1 MQHVSSRARAAIISD
16 GQTNTWHWF
25 DLSICRAECRVTTAA
40 GQSKTEEP
48 LQYYARLL
56 NMYAVHRFEYQLF
69 TIKRWKGLKLPYAHG
84 LQRSNW
90 VSEFRVDCK
99 RQKSLCNHVRYLHV
113 ECRNVN
119 AAFYAQK
126 TVPVYLVCFSTL
138 LMWLNIRAEAA
149 SLWGKLRCFNEL
161 CSAAFPC
168 NICSFPFCM
177 LTYIWTVGRSASLT
191 AVFSLQIGYWN
202 EYSRFVNIMD
212 LQVSNDSSVENR
224 TIVVTTIMVH
234 FPRNFKCFT
243 YSATQGHGV
252 DSNEWY
258 ILSWAGRTTSFLCC
272 FPSTHYTL
280 KQSIRLGRVF
290 QLYPC
295 GCQSILIFHTSVAC
309 RSSDITIMV

>member
-56 NMYAVHRFEYQLF
+56 NVYAVHRFEYQLF

-177 LTYIWTVGRSASLT
+177 LTYYLDRGPECITNRCFLFADRILEWVLAVCKYYGSAG
-191 AVFSLQIGYWN
+191 LQRLLSGKP
-202 EYSRFVNIMD
+202 
-212 LQVSNDSSVENR
+212 NDCGHYYYGTLS
-224 TIVVTTIMVH
+224 
-234 FPRNFKCFT
+234 
-243 YSATQGHGV
+243 TQ
-252 DSNEWY
+252 
-258 ILSWAGRTTSFLCC
+258 F
-272 FPSTHYTL
+272 
-280 KQSIRLGRVF
+280 
-290 QLYPC
+290 
-295 GCQSILIFHTSVAC
+295 
-309 RSSDITIMV
+309 